1 MQLTKNFNIYEFTCK
16 DGTLVP
22 KNLINNA
29 QELAENLQV
38 IRDYIDSELTLV
50 SAFRTDSWNK
60 KVGGAKNSEHKKAKA
75 ADLISKF
82 LTPKQLHFIILKLI
96 RIGKI
101 KDGGLSLYP
110 SFVHYDIGKSRRWY
124 YNNK

>member
-22 KNLINNA
+22 KNLIGNV

-38 IRDYIDSELTLV
+38 IRNYIDTELTLV

-60 KVGGAKNSEHKKAKA
+60 KVGGAKTVNTKK
-75 ADLISKF
+75 LRL
-82 LTPKQLHFIILKLI
+82 LT
-96 RIGKI
+96 
-101 KDGGLSLYP
+101 
-110 SFVHYDIGKSRRWY
+110 
-124 YNNK
+124 